1 MKRFYNCLRLYMLLL
16 FVISCQFEVYSQ
28 KNMSYDT
35 EIIDSLI
42 SNKEFKKADA
52 LLINNINELKQEK
65 AFLELT
71 KRIYYVGKI
80 AAELENEAIAIKK
93 ANDFANSITDL
104 TDSLSVLR
112 QKHLVLSR
120 FYVYLHDYKKSS
132 EQNLLAL
139 EITKKIPDAT
149 GDLFGIIH
157 HNLGVDYRRLGNI
170 KASTYHSRMSLK
182 HYLSYTKSDKTK
194 ILDAYNSLGGRMW
207 DAYKIDSALFYF
219 KKGEEII
226 AKLDPTPMNQHYH
239 AASNQANIA
248 SVQATLGNT
257 KESLKYNER
266 AIKNY
271 FQFLKSTT
279 QGKDFF
285 KEEARKFLYISI
297 ENYAGDYSKQGNLQ
311 KAKELNTYALE
322 EKKKY
327 LDRDDPELAYSYL
340 QVANSH
346 LKLKDFKT
354 AEKFINKSLD
364 IYTNQEQ
371 KDYLGIADGYYY
383 KGTVNEYYGNIES
396 AKECYEKSKGY
407 YESVFGDS
415 YDGFYL
421 SAMIT
426 LSEFYAKNGYTDKAI
441 EMATTIYNYVV
452 NNQGESTVLEYSLLV
467 NLARIQYRCK
477 NYSEASKQINKALA
491 LLSDSY
497 ATEVNELNFLE
508 KPKALM
514 LKSEIELKLTKD
526 KDSLFLKNQFKSLKE
541 AITILEQQKTMAI
554 EDQNISIIL
563 ADNDQVFEL
572 AKAIAMMLYEETNDK
587 KYLNEILSIH
597 ESKLYNKIRQQL
609 NVQSDFIL
617 DNIPKSIL
625 EAEKLLKKEFNS
637 TLNMEGGLETFFET
651 NKNWSDLLE
660 TLKRDYPKY
669 YNLKYASISQSL
681 NLSTSNFPDNKSI
694 VRYVI
699 IQEKLYA
706 FIIEKNK
713 IESYLLDMD
722 KLKHELDSNENA
734 DNLQDDNL
742 NFYSNLYDILWK
754 PFENSITNQSVI
766 VVPDGELFNLSF
778 EVLTTTKVKSFKEL
792 SKKSLLSKYNISYNY
807 SLLLIDKNKSPK
819 FFENNF
825 VAFTPEFTDQ
835 MKNNYKVAIKDSVLL
850 DKTYLKLLPQP
861 FTVDLAKEYSQ
872 LFSGNSFTNE
882 RASKQVFSEQAKEHK
897 IIHIGT
903 HAESNNV
910 SPEFSRLIFAK
921 NLDDN
926 QNTDNNSLYTYEIYN
941 QNLASNL
948 AILTAC
954 ETGKPTFQP
963 GEGMIS
969 LAHAFNYAGSESIL
983 TSLWKIDEQSSATII
998 ENFYGYLKEGLPKDE
1013 ALQKAK
1019 LDYIATAEGRT
1030 ISPQYW
1036 AGLVLIGDAA
1046 PIDLDSTN
1054 FWWIWTLLTVTIILA
1069 LVLYIRNK
1077 KASNPI

>member
-1 MKRFYNCLRLYMLLL
+1 MSVSFSLIAQTHSLSNTKR
-16 FVISCQFEVYSQ
+16 
-28 KNMSYDT
+28 
-35 EIIDSLI
+35 IDSLI
-42 SNKEFKKADA
+42 SNKEFKKADFI
-52 LLINNINELKQEK
+52 LIDHINELKQEK
-65 AFLELT
+65 AYLELT

-80 AAELENEAIAIKK
+80 TAKLEGEAIAITK

-104 TDSLSVLR
+104 TDSLSVAR

-120 FYVYLHDYKKSS
+120 FYVYLHDYKNSS
-132 EQNLLAL
+132 EQNLMAL
-139 EITKKIPDAT
+139 EITKRMPDAT

-170 KASTYHSRMSLK
+170 KASTKHSRMSLK
-182 HYLSYTKSDKTK
+182 HYLSYPKSDKTK

-207 DAYKIDSALFYF
+207 DAYKIDSALYYF
-219 KKGEEII
+219 QKGEEII
-226 AKLDPTPMNQHYH
+226 SDLDPNPMNKHYH
-239 AASNQANIA
+239 TASNQANIA
-248 SVQATLGNT
+248 SVHATLGNT
-257 KESLKYNER
+257 MESLKYNEK

-271 FQFLKSTT
+271 LDFLKSNTE
-279 QGKDFF
+279 GKDFF

-297 ENYAGDYSKQGNLQ
+297 ENYAGDFSKQGNLQ

-327 LDRDDPELAYSYL
+327 LAKDDPELAYSYL

-364 IYTNQEQ
+364 IYTNQDQ
-371 KDYLGIADGYYY
+371 KDYLGVADGYYY
-383 KGTVNEYYGNIES
+383 KGVVNESLGNIET
-396 AKECYEKSKGY
+396 AKECYEKSKSY

-415 YDGFYL
+415 YDAFYL
-421 SAMIT
+421 SAMTT
-426 LSEFYAKNGYTDKAI
+426 LSGFYAKNGYTDKAI
-441 EMATTIYNYVV
+441 DMATTIYNYVV
-452 NNQGESTVLEYSLLV
+452 NNQGKSTVLEYSLLV
-467 NLARIQYRCK
+467 NLARIQYK
-477 NYSEASKQINKALA
+477 SNNYLEASKQINKALA
-491 LLSDSY
+491 ILSDSY

-508 KPKALM
+508 KPRALL

-526 KDSLFLKNQFKSLKE
+526 KDTLFLKDQFKSLKE

-572 AKAIAMMLYEETNDK
+572 AKAIAMVIYEETKDK
-587 KYLNEILSIH
+587 KFLKEILSIH

-617 DNIPKSIL
+617 DDIPKSIL
-625 EAEKLLKKEFNS
+625 EAEKLLKDEFNS
-637 TLNMEGGLETFFET
+637 TLNIEGGLETFFET
-651 NKNWSDLLE
+651 NKNWSVLLE

-694 VRYVI
+694 VRYVF

-706 FIIEKNK
+706 FLIEKNR
-713 IESYLLDMD
+713 IESYLLDTD
-722 KLKHELDSNENA
+722 KLKDELASYENT
-734 DNLQDDNL
+734 DNLLDDNL
-742 NFYSNLYDILWK
+742 KPYSNLYNILWK
-754 PFENSITNQSVI
+754 PFENSITNKSVI
-766 VVPDGELFNLSF
+766 IVPDGELFNLSF
-778 EVLTTTKVKSFKEL
+778 EVLTTTKVDSFKEL
-792 SKKSLLSKYNISYNY
+792 YKKSLLSKYNLSYNY
-807 SLLLIDKNKSPK
+807 SLLLIDKNKTPK

-825 VAFTPEFTDQ
+825 VAFTPEFTEQ
-835 MKNNYKVAIKDSVLL
+835 MKNNYKIAIKDSILL
-850 DKTYLKLLPQP
+850 DITYLKLLPQP

-882 RASKQVFSEQAKEHK
+882 KASKQVFSQQAKEHK

-921 NLDDN
+921 NLDDSD
-926 QNTDNNSLYTYEIYN
+926 NTDNNSLYTYEIYN

-1046 PIDLDSTN
+1046 PINLESPN
-1054 FWWIWTLLTVTIILA
+1054 FWWIWTLLIVTIILA
-1069 LVLYIRNK
+1069 LVLFIRNK
-1077 KASNPI
+1077 KVSKSR